1 MDVLEDEGYIN
12 TDTRTDLLLNTL
24 TLIAAAEM
32 ADDVTMDNLIDDE
45 IGLIAIGEPETVP
58 AGKYASQT
66 FDSMGIT
73 ADLEG
78 KIVFAKDVRAVLNY
92 VESGD
97 ADCGFVYRTDAMML
111 DAECGVIIGDVSEK
125 LHDPVVYP
133 AAILAEAPQADAAA
147 DFYTFMQSD
156 FAKEIYGK
164 YGFTVK

>member
-1 MDVLEDEGYIN
+1 
-12 TDTRTDLLLNTL
+12 
-24 TLIAAAEM
+24 M

-45 IGLIAIGEPETVP
+45 IGIIAIGEPETVP

-92 VESGD
+92 VESGA

-111 DAECGVIIGDVSEK
+111 DAEFGVIIGDVSEK
-125 LHDPVVYP
+125 LHDPVV
-133 AAILAEAPQADAAA
+133 
-147 DFYTFMQSD
+147 
-156 FAKEIYGK
+156 
-164 YGFTVK
+164 